1 METRLKLLEKVQFFH
16 RTEVQLPF
24 IFNTF
29 AIKGSFEMGLS
40 CSLRVV
46 CLLEPTLSGH

>member
-1 METRLKLLEKVQFFH
+1 METRPKLIEKVQFFQ

-40 CSLRVV
+40 CSLGVE
-46 CLLEPTLSGH
+46 CLLEPTSSGH